1 MSKELSSKSHF
12 GGQDLP
18 RRPHVI
24 VVVAAAENGVIGRG
38 NALPWRL
45 PDDLKR
51 FKALT
56 MGKPIIMGRKT
67 FESIGKPL
75 PGRANIVLTTSVGF
89 AHAGVIAVSS
99 LAEALTAAGDAEA
112 VCVIGGAAV
121 YREALAIAD
130 EVQFTLVH
138 AATDGD
144 AFFAPLDPTVW
155 EEVASEHR
163 AADERH
169 AYAMTFKTMRRREA
183 A

>member
-1 MSKELSSKSHF
+1 MSTELSSKSHF
-12 GGQDLP
+12 AGKDLP
-18 RRPHVI
+18 RRPRVI
-24 VVVAAAENGVIGRG
+24 VVVAAAENGVIGRA

-75 PGRANIVLTTSVGF
+75 PGRMNIVLTTSAGF
-89 AHAGVIAVSS
+89 AHEGVIAVGS
-99 LAEALTAAGDAEA
+99 LRQALDAASDAVA

-121 YREALAIAD
+121 YRDALAIAD
-130 EVQFTLVH
+130 EVQLTLVH
-138 AATDGD
+138 AVIDGD
-144 AFFAPLDPTVW
+144 AFFEPLDPAVW
-155 EEVASEHR
+155 QEVASEHR

-169 AYAMTFKTMRRREA
+169 AYAMTFKTMRRRVTP
-183 A
+183 